1 MNKKIAFTSLAFAAA
16 LFAAP
21 APASAHGDE
30 AKEGKAAADTVT
42 GEVIDINCYMGHDG
56 KGKDHMQC
64 AKQCIKK
71 GLPVGLLTEKGDIY
85 LAVAEGHKS
94 ANDMLA
100 DKAAQTVSVVGEVSE
115 KSGTKMI
122 TIHQILKK

>member
-1 MNKKIAFTSLAFAAA
+1 MKNKITFTSLAFAAA

-21 APASAHGDE
+21 TAVSAHGDE
-30 AKEGKAAADTVT
+30 AHEGKAAADTVT
-42 GEVIDINCYMGHDG
+42 GEVIDINCYMAHDG

-71 GLPVGLLTEKGDIY
+71 GLPVGLLTEKGDVY
-85 LAVAEGHKS
+85 LAVAEGHKK

-100 DKAAQTVSVVGEVSE
+100 DKAAQTVTVVGEVSE
-115 KSGTKMI
+115 KSGNKMI
-122 TIHQILKK
+122 TIHEILRK